1 MGFFMSWLP
10 AFLAHFSR
18 LLSLGPAFQHAS
30 WVCWIPDG
38 FPNVRCFLKAP
49 CLDTL
54 LFSLPRTLFFPCG
67 YLCALKLSS
76 DLFSSGKAP
85 GVDALVGCS
94 SSPLGLRC
102 SFPQHGGG
110 GVALCRLTDEAL
122 PRHCPWPMGQPCLRS
137 RPSLLEDG
145 PSLKSG
151 PCKAQLWKAIPA
163 FCLPEGSAKAPW
175 ATASWTNCFLSS
187 SCFSLS
193 LVSKSSPGSLG
204 LFLAEPN
211 ENPSCDPLPH
221 SLG

>member
-10 AFLAHFSR
+10 AFLAHFPR

-38 FPNVRCFLKAP
+38 FPNVRCFLKVP

-67 YLCALKLSS
+67 YLRALKLSL
-76 DLFSSGKAP
+76 DLFSSGKAR

-110 GVALCRLTDEAL
+110 VVAPAGSQMKPSPGIAL
-122 PRHCPWPMGQPCLRS
+122 GPRG
-137 RPSLLEDG
+137 
-145 PSLKSG
+145 
-151 PCKAQLWKAIPA
+151 
-163 FCLPEGSAKAPW
+163 
-175 ATASWTNCFLSS
+175 
-187 SCFSLS
+187 S
-193 LVSKSSPGSLG
+193 LVRGHTP
-204 LFLAEPN
+204 
-211 ENPSCDPLPH
+211 PSWGMAH
-221 SLG
+221 V